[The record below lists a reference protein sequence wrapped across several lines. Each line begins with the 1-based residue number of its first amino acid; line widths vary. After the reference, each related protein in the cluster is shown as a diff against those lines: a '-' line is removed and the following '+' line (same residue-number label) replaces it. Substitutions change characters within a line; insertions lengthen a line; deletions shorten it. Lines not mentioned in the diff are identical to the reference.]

1 MTAKQSANEFDV
13 IVIGSGMGGMTTAA
27 ALSRL
32 DYKVL
37 LLEQAHKVGGLTHTF
52 TRDGFTWDVGL
63 HYCGTFGHDQLA
75 GRILDWLSGG
85 TIEFRSV
92 GTVYDTLHFPD
103 GFEISIGRP
112 AEAYKM
118 ELKDRFPDNIAEI
131 DAYFEALLSAEEAG
145 HMVGAERAMPE
156 PFRSAHHWWNKKKIQ
171 RWCSRTTGE
180 VIAELISNPKLAAVL
195 SAQWGTYGGKPKE
208 ASFAI
213 HGIVI
218 GHYLEGA
225 AYPVGGAAAIARGIV
240 PVIEAAGGSARA
252 GTPVS
257 DILLQ
262 DGKAVGV
269 RTKSGEEFNAPFI
282 VSAIG
287 AGETVKHLLPE
298 KICQQHWAREIATFK
313 PSICHFD
320 LFLGFEGDIAK
331 HGATRSNHW
340 FYESWDTSDAIWAAA
355 GSEPIQMM
363 FVSFSSLKDPTH
375 DPGPTEKHTGD
386 MLLWADWSS
395 VAEFADGGADK
406 RAEEWASFKQS
417 IESRMMDFFK
427 EKFPDLAPLIVY
439 HELGTPL
446 ATASFTGH
454 EKGGFYGV
462 ETTPRR
468 MLSDALNARTPVPG
482 LFLAGQ
488 DVMCPGIAGALSGGM
503 LGAAAIDPR
512 VFQKLR

>member
-1 MTAKQSANEFDV
+1 MSAIPSASKFDV
-13 IVIGSGMGGMTTAA
+13 IVIGSGMGGMTTAT

-32 DYKVL
+32 DHKVL
-37 LLEQAHKVGGLTHTF
+37 LLEQAQAIGGLTHAF
-52 TRDGFTWDVGL
+52 TRDDFTWDVGL

-103 GFEISIGRP
+103 GFEISVGRP

-118 ELKDRFPDNIAEI
+118 ELKDRFPDNVAEI
-131 DAYFEALLSAEEAG
+131 DAYFEALLSAEKAG
-145 HMVGAERAMPE
+145 HMVAAERAMPE
-156 PFRSAHHWWNKKKIQ
+156 PFRSAHHWWNKRKIQ

-213 HGIVI
+213 HATII

-225 AYPVGGAAAIARGIV
+225 AYPVGGAAAIARGLV

-257 DILLQ
+257 EILLE

-298 KICQQHWAREIATFK
+298 KIRAQHWAREIATFK
-313 PSICHFD
+313 PSICHFEV
-320 LFLGFEGDIAK
+320 FLGFEGDIARY
-331 HGATRSNHW
+331 GATRSNHW
-340 FYESWDTSDAIWAAA
+340 FYESWDTNAAIWAVAD
-355 GSEPIQMM
+355 GEPISMM
-363 FVSFSSLKDPTH
+363 FVSFPSLKDPAH
-375 DPGPTEKHTGD
+375 EPGPSVKHTGE
-386 MLLWADWSS
+386 MLVWTDWS
-395 VAEFADGGADK
+395 VVTDFAAGGAK
-406 RAEEWASFKQS
+406 ERANEWAALKHN
-417 IESRMMDFFK
+417 IETKIMAYFE
-427 EKFPDLAPLIVY
+427 EKFPALAPLVVY
-439 HELGTPL
+439 RELGTPL
-446 ATASFTGH
+446 ATATFTGH

-468 MLSDALNARTPVPG
+468 ILSDALNARTPVPG

-488 DVMCPGIAGALSGGM
+488 DVMIPGIAGALSGGM
-503 LGAAAIDPR
+503 LGVAAIDPR

>member
-1 MTAKQSANEFDV
+1 MTANQSANEFDV
-13 IVIGSGMGGMTTAA
+13 IVIGSGMGGMTTAT
-27 ALSRL
+27 ALSRF
-32 DYKVL
+32 DHKVL
-37 LLEQAHKVGGLTHTF
+37 LLEQAPHIGGLTHAF
-52 TRDGFTWDVGL
+52 TRDGFSWDVGL
-63 HYCGTFGHDQLA
+63 HYCGTFGHDQLS

-85 TIEFRSV
+85 TIEFQSI

-103 GFEISIGRP
+103 DFEISVGRP

-118 ELKDRFPDNIAEI
+118 ELKDRFPDNAAEI
-131 DAYFEALLSAEEAG
+131 DLYFEALQSAEEAG
-145 HMVGAERAMPE
+145 HMVAFERGLPDL
-156 PFRSAHHWWNKKKIQ
+156 FRSAHYWWNKKKIQ
-171 RWCSRTTGE
+171 RWCSRTTDE
-180 VIAELISNPKLAAVL
+180 VIDELISNPKLSDVL
-195 SAQWGTYGGKPKE
+195 KAQWGTYGGNPKE
-208 ASFAI
+208 ASFAF
-213 HGIVI
+213 HGII
-218 GHYLEGA
+218 LGHYLEGA
-225 AYPVGGAAAIARGIV
+225 GYPVDGAGAIATGLV

-257 DILLQ
+257 DILFE

-269 RTKSGEEFNAPFI
+269 RTKSGEEFTAPII

-287 AGETVKHLLPE
+287 AGETIKHLLPE
-298 KICQQHWAREIATFK
+298 EIRQQDWAREIATFK

-340 FYESWDTSDAIWAAA
+340 FYESWDTSDAVWAA
-355 GSEPIQMM
+355 GNEQINMT
-363 FVSFSSLKDPTH
+363 FVSFSSLKNPTH

-386 MLLWADWSS
+386 VMLLADWSS
-395 VAEFADGGADK
+395 VARFADGGADEH
-406 RAEEWASFKQS
+406 AEEWASFKQS
-417 IESRMMDFFK
+417 VESMMLDFFK
-427 EKFPDLAPLIVY
+427 QKFPDLAPLIVY

-446 ATASFTGH
+446 ATAEFTGH

-488 DVMCPGIAGALSGGM
+488 DVMCPGIAGALAGGM
-503 LGAAAIDPR
+503 IGAGAIDPR
-512 VFQKLR
+512 VFQKLK